1 MNRKSLLLP
10 LAGVALLAACSSRPD
25 YVLSERKMADV
36 LADLTVADQ
45 LALRSTRGD
54 GAFADDSARKVL
66 RQGIMQKNGVSEAE
80 FDSTLAWYGH
90 HLDDYSKLYKAVEKR
105 LADKQARLNKQA
117 GVRTDNANNLWP
129 LPQMLSFSRHDLNP
143 GFSFSLPGDKLK
155 AGHTLVWTMR
165 LTGFSGNAT
174 ALLGAEYPDQELLY
188 TRQSMHGSGSQ
199 RIQLE
204 LPADRHPVR
213 VIGYL
218 HFATMP
224 MQRVFVDSLTLEV
237 TKPVPGAPAPLTI
250 PPMR

>member
-1 MNRKSLLLP
+1 
-10 LAGVALLAACSSRPD
+10 
-25 YVLSERKMADV
+25 
-36 LADLTVADQ
+36 
-45 LALRSTRGD
+45 
-54 GAFADDSARKVL
+54 
-66 RQGIMQKNGVSEAE
+66 
-80 FDSTLAWYGH
+80 
-90 HLDDYSKLYKAVEKR
+90 
-105 LADKQARLNKQA
+105 
-117 GVRTDNANNLWP
+117 
-129 LPQMLSFSRHDLNP
+129 MLSFSRHDLNP
-143 GFSFSLPGDKLK
+143 GFSFSLPGNKLK
-155 AGHTLVWTMR
+155 AGNTLVWTMR

-218 HFATMP
+218 HFATIP

-237 TKPVPGAPAPLTI
+237 TKPVPGAPAPLAI

>member
-1 MNRKSLLLP
+1 
-10 LAGVALLAACSSRPD
+10 
-25 YVLSERKMADV
+25 
-36 LADLTVADQ
+36 
-45 LALRSTRGD
+45 
-54 GAFADDSARKVL
+54 
-66 RQGIMQKNGVSEAE
+66 
-80 FDSTLAWYGH
+80 
-90 HLDDYSKLYKAVEKR
+90 
-105 LADKQARLNKQA
+105 
-117 GVRTDNANNLWP
+117 
-129 LPQMLSFSRHDLNP
+129 
-143 GFSFSLPGDKLK
+143 
-155 AGHTLVWTMR
+155 MR

-250 PPMR
+250 PPIR